1 VPRKYE
7 LRQRAEQAEETRR
20 RIVETVVGLHLTV
33 GPAATTISEV
43 ARRVGVQRQTVYN
56 HFPEEQELF
65 AACSAHWRALHP
77 APDPAAWTDLR
88 DGLREL
94 YAWYRETEQMT
105 SNVLRDAEVL
115 PALRAV
121 LEPGRAAYLASV
133 RKALAVSRSRRVE
146 AAVAVATDFH
156 VWRSLKELGDDE
168 AAELMASLVE
178 GAARSPRRGSSARP
192 ARSGSARTGSP

>member
-1 VPRKYE
+1 VTRKYE
-7 LRQRAEQAEETRR
+7 LRQRAEQAADTRR
-20 RIVETVVGLHLTV
+20 RIVEAVVGMHQTV

-77 APDPAAWTDLR
+77 APDPADWSDLR
-88 DGLREL
+88 GGLGEL
-94 YAWYRETEQMT
+94 YAWYRETEPMT
-105 SNVLRDAEVL
+105 AAVLRDAAVL

-121 LEPGRAAYLASV
+121 LEPGLDAYLTEV
-133 RKALAVSRSRRVE
+133 RRVLARPFGRSRRVA

-156 VWRSLKELGDDE
+156 VWRSLKELGPGE
-168 AAELMASLVE
+168 AVELMAGLVE
-178 GAARSPRRGSSARP
+178 AAARNPRRGSSARP
-192 ARSGSARTGSP
+192 AR